1 MDEIIFELKRFFVE
15 RAQDI
20 VVAYVFGSVARG
32 ESRAESDVDV
42 AVLFAETPPATLS
55 GPALKLEGELEHA
68 LGKRVQLV
76 VLNNAPV
83 DLIHRVLRDGEI
95 VFEADRS
102 ARIRFEVA
110 ARNEYFDMLPVL
122 RRYRKMA

>member
-1 MDEIIFELKRFFVE
+1 MDEIIFELKRFFAE

-32 ESRAESDVDV
+32 ESGPMSDVDV
-42 AVLFAETPPATLS
+42 GILFTAPPSPTLS
-55 GPALKLEGELEHA
+55 GPVLTIEGELE
-68 LGKRVQLV
+68 KRLRRTVQV
-76 VLNNAPV
+76 VALNNAPV
-83 DLIHRVLRDGEI
+83 DLVHRVLRDGEI
-95 VFEADRS
+95 VYEADRS

-110 ARNEYFDMLPVL
+110 ARNVYFDLLPVL